1 MYFKNGEDIVWFE
14 DEADL
19 VKKVRYYLRHE
30 DERRRIALNGQ
41 KKVRELHNYD
51 ARLQVIEDIVMKS

>member
-1 MYFKNGEDIVWFE
+1 MYFKNGEELVWFE

-19 VKKVRYYLRHE
+19 VRKVRYYLEHDE
-30 DERRRIALNGQ
+30 ERRRIAKNGQ

-51 ARLQVIEDIVMKS
+51 ARLEVIEGVIS